1 MPTAATDPSLQPP
14 PAARAGLSGS
24 VYGALL
30 NHRAEL
36 LALGDTV
43 NQPPYKGAPR
53 APVLAVMPRHT
64 HAADGSVLVLPDGC
78 EGLQVGVALGFVIG
92 RVACRV
98 PLQAALDFVAGYLAV
113 GEVTLPMSG
122 NPAIHYRPGVRLR
135 ARDGFCP
142 LGPQVTMARDFVAPD
157 ERAMRVWVDGQLAQS
172 TSTGDRL
179 RGVAQLIADVTEF
192 MTLHAGDVLSLGRSH
207 GAPLV
212 RVGQQVVLEVEG
224 LAPLHHRVVAEAALA
239 GDAA

>member
-1 MPTAATDPSLQPP
+1 MPTAD
-14 PAARAGLSGS
+14 AALDLEWAPDARRGLSGT

-30 NHRAEL
+30 NHRPEL
-36 LALGDTV
+36 LALGDAV
-43 NQPPYKGAPR
+43 HQPPYKAPPR

-64 HAADGSVLVLPDGC
+64 HAADGSDLVVPAGC
-78 EGLQVGVALGFVIG
+78 AGLEVGVALGIVIG

-98 PLQAALDFVAGYLAV
+98 PQHRALDFVGGFLAV

-122 NPAIHYRPGVRLR
+122 QPGIHYRPGVRLR

-142 LGPQVTMARDFVAPD
+142 LGPRVTLAPEFADPD
-157 ERAMRVWVDGQLAQS
+157 ERALRVWVDGQLAHAS
-172 TSTGDRL
+172 TTGERH

-192 MTLHAGDVLSLGRSH
+192 MTLQPGDVLSLGRSH

-212 RVGQQVVLEVEG
+212 RAGRQVVLEVEG
-224 LAPLHHRVVAEAALA
+224 LASLHHRVVAEAVLA
-239 GDAA
+239 